1 MMEET
6 AMINRDGRVHMAWVV
21 VSVIILCFLTGCVS
35 TSGTAMQT
43 HQKGMSSITE
53 EEYFTTKKPVDK
65 AYIGCAWSK
74 QFGPVEDPLADEIE
88 IKKEKSLSGIQQ
100 DFAYN
105 LGVGLG
111 GQSIAGPQ
119 AEIGASGGSL
129 EKAKLSGL
137 EIISPVS
144 IADIAF
150 EPNLSYIT
158 EALRLANFRISD
170 EKSNKAG
177 LNVGAGTVLGSATA
191 TAEAGTQA
199 RRGTEGDGLVVAYKL
214 HTIDQKSYAKQESGN
229 RPLELEKTV
238 DFPKAGLFAKAS
250 LKLIEPGA
258 GKSLPRNVI
267 WSCSKA
273 NSKSRD
279 MVAAW
284 VIELKSTDPRRKTIT
299 IAFPAWPIIE
309 DCQNYSGVIFS
320 RIDPATDKIIRQK
333 IGIVLIDAE
342 VSDDMKPR
350 KWDARISLI
359 DESFNIKPV
368 SPNEMARVNN

>member
-1 MMEET
+1 MS
-6 AMINRDGRVHMAWVV
+6 NGGRCVHAFCFFASFIV
-21 VSVIILCFLTGCVS
+21 LCFLAGCVS
-35 TSGTAMQT
+35 TGGTAMQT

-74 QFGPVEDPLADEIE
+74 QFGPIEDSTADEIE
-88 IKKEKSLSGIQQ
+88 TKKEKSLSGIQQ

-111 GQSIAGPQ
+111 GQTIAGPQ
-119 AEIGASGGSL
+119 AEIGASGGSV
-129 EKAKLSGL
+129 EMAKLSGL

-150 EPNLSYIT
+150 EPNLAYVT
-158 EALRLANFRISD
+158 EALRLTNFKISD
-170 EKSNKAG
+170 EKSNRAG
-177 LNVGAGTVLGSATA
+177 LNVGTGTAIGSLTA
-191 TAEAGTQA
+191 TTEAGTQA
-199 RRGTEGDGLVVAYKL
+199 RRGTEGEGLVVAYKL
-214 HTIDQKSYAKQESGN
+214 HKIDQKSYTKQESGN
-229 RPLELEKTV
+229 LPLELEKTV
-238 DFPKAGLFAKAS
+238 EFPKASLFAKAS

-273 NSKSRD
+273 NAKSRD

-284 VIELKSTDPRRKTIT
+284 VIELKSTDLKRKAIT
-299 IAFPAWPIIE
+299 IAFPAWPNIE
-309 DCQNYSGVIFS
+309 DCQNYSGLIFS
-320 RIDPATDKIIRQK
+320 RIDPLTDKIIRQK
-333 IGIVLIDAE
+333 ISIAVIDAE
-342 VSDDMKPR
+342 LSDDMKPR

-368 SPNEMARVNN
+368 SPKELARAN

>member
-1 MMEET
+1 
-6 AMINRDGRVHMAWVV
+6 MINRDGRVCMVWVV
-21 VSVIILCFLTGCVS
+21 VSVIILFFMTGCVS

-88 IKKEKSLSGIQQ
+88 TKKEKSLSGIQQ

-105 LGVGLG
+105 LGIGLG

-119 AEIGASGGSL
+119 AEIGASGGSV

-137 EIISPVS
+137 EIITPIS

-177 LNVGAGTVLGSATA
+177 LNVGAGTAVGSVTA
-191 TAEAGTQA
+191 TTGVGTQA
-199 RRGTEGDGLVVAYKL
+199 RRGTAGEGLVVAYKL

-229 RPLELEKTV
+229 RPLELEKTI
-238 DFPKAGLFAKAS
+238 DFPKAGLFARAS
-250 LKLIEPGA
+250 LRRIEPGA

-267 WSCSKA
+267 WSCPKA
-273 NSKSRD
+273 NAKSRD

-284 VIELKSTDPRRKTIT
+284 VIELKSTDPKRKTMT
-299 IAFPAWPIIE
+299 IAFPAWPNIE
-309 DCQNYSGVIFS
+309 DCQNYAGVIFS

-333 IGIVLIDAE
+333 IGIVLIDAD
-342 VSDDMKPR
+342 VSDDMKPK

-368 SPNEMARVNN
+368 SPTEMARGNN

>member
-1 MMEET
+1 
-6 AMINRDGRVHMAWVV
+6 MINRDGRVRMVWAVM
-21 VSVIILCFLTGCVS
+21 SVIILFFLNGCVS

-74 QFGPVEDPLADEIE
+74 QFGPIEDPLADEIE

-119 AEIGASGGSL
+119 AEIGASGGSV

-150 EPNLSYIT
+150 ESNLSYVT
-158 EALRLANFRISD
+158 EALRLANFKISD

-177 LNVGAGTVLGSATA
+177 LNVGAGTVIGSATA
-191 TAEAGTQA
+191 TAEVGTQA
-199 RRGTEGDGLVVAYKL
+199 RRGTEGEGLVVAYKL
-214 HTIDQKSYAKQESGN
+214 HTIDQKSYTKQESGN

-250 LKLIEPGA
+250 LRLIEPGA

-267 WSCSKA
+267 WSCPKA
-273 NSKSRD
+273 NAKSRD
-279 MVAAW
+279 TVAAW
-284 VIELKSTDPRRKTIT
+284 VIELKSTDPRRKTMT
-299 IAFPAWPIIE
+299 IAFPAWPTVE

-350 KWDARISLI
+350 KWDARISLV

-368 SPNEMARVNN
+368 SPKEMAMGSN

>member
-1 MMEET
+1 MEEI
-6 AMINRDGRVHMAWVV
+6 AMEKNGRCFNIAGII
-21 VSVIILCFLTGCVS
+21 VSVIVLCFLTACVS

-43 HQKGMSSITE
+43 HKKGMSSITE

-65 AYIGCAWSK
+65 AYIGCTWSK
-74 QFGPVEDPLADEIE
+74 QFGPLEDPAADEIE

-111 GQSIAGPQ
+111 GQMIAGPQ
-119 AEIGASGGSL
+119 AEIGASGGSV

-137 EIISPVS
+137 EIITPVS

-150 EPNLSYIT
+150 EPDLPYIT

-177 LNVGAGTVLGSATA
+177 LNVGAGIEIGSVTA
-191 TAEAGTQA
+191 TTEAGTQA
-199 RRGTEGDGLVVAYKL
+199 RRGTAGEGLVVAYKL
-214 HTIDQKSYAKQESGN
+214 HMIDKETYAKNESGN

-238 DFPKAGLFAKAS
+238 DFSKEGLFAKVS
-250 LKLIEPGA
+250 LQRIEPGA

-267 WSCSKA
+267 WSCQKA
-273 NSKSRD
+273 HSKSRD
-279 MVAAW
+279 TVAAW
-284 VIELKSTDPRRKTIT
+284 VVEVRSTDPKRKRAT
-299 IAFPAWPIIE
+299 IAFPAWPNIE

-320 RIDPATDKIIRQK
+320 RIDPRTDKIIRQK
-333 IGIVLIDAE
+333 INITLLDAE
-342 VSDDMKPR
+342 VSDAMQPK
-350 KWDARISLI
+350 KWDARIALV
-359 DESFNIKPV
+359 DESFNIKPIA
-368 SPNEMARVNN
+368 PKDME

>member
-1 MMEET
+1 MEGI
-6 AMINRDGRVHMAWVV
+6 AMANKDRSNHVV
-21 VSVIILCFLTGCVS
+21 WIFAAVITLWFLTGCVS

-53 EEYFTTKKPVDK
+53 EEYFTTKKPIDK

-74 QFGPVEDPLADEIE
+74 QFGPVEDPTSDEIE
-88 IKKEKSLSGIQQ
+88 TKKEKSLSNIQQ

-111 GQSIAGPQ
+111 GQTVAGPQ
-119 AEIGASGGSL
+119 AEIGASGGSV
-129 EKAKLSGL
+129 EQAKLSGL
-137 EIISPVS
+137 EIITPIS

-150 EPNLSYIT
+150 EPNLAYVT
-158 EALRLANFRISD
+158 EALRLANFKISD
-170 EKSNKAG
+170 EKGNKAG
-177 LNVGAGTVLGSATA
+177 LNVGAGTAIGSLTA
-191 TAEAGTQA
+191 TTEIGTQA

-214 HTIDQKSYAKQESGN
+214 HMIDPKSYAKQESGN
-229 RPLELEKTV
+229 RPMELEKTV
-238 DFPKAGLFAKAS
+238 EFPKTTLFAKAS

-273 NSKSRD
+273 NAKSRD
-279 MVAAW
+279 IVAAW
-284 VIELKSTDPRRKTIT
+284 VVDLRSTDPKRKAMT
-299 IAFPAWPIIE
+299 IAFPAWPTVD
-309 DCQNYSGVIFS
+309 DCQNYSGVIFA

-333 IGIVLIDAE
+333 IGIALIDAE
-342 VSDDMKPR
+342 VSDDMKPK
-350 KWDARISLI
+350 KWDARISLV

-368 SPNEMARVNN
+368 SPKELERAAN

>member
-1 MMEET
+1 MKRMDSQFHV
-6 AMINRDGRVHMAWVV
+6 ASFFVLF
-21 VSVIILCFLTGCVS
+21 IILCFLTSCVS
-35 TSGTAMQT
+35 TSGTAMKT

-65 AYIGCAWSK
+65 AYIGCTWSK
-74 QFGPVEDPLADEIE
+74 QFGPIEDPTADEIE
-88 IKKEKSLSGIQQ
+88 VKKEKSLSGIQQ

-105 LGVGLG
+105 LGIGLG
-111 GQSIAGPQ
+111 GQLMAGPQ
-119 AEIGASGGSL
+119 AEIGASGGSV

-137 EIISPVS
+137 EIITPVS

-150 EPNLSYIT
+150 EPNLPYIT

-177 LNVGAGTVLGSATA
+177 VNVGAGTVIGSVTA

-199 RRGTEGDGLVVAYKL
+199 RRGTEGEGLVVAYKL
-214 HTIDQKSYAKQESGN
+214 HIIDQKSYTKQESGN
-229 RPLELEKTV
+229 QPLELEKTV
-238 DFPKAGLFAKAS
+238 DFPKASLFAKAS
-250 LKLIEPGA
+250 LKIIEPGA

-279 MVAAW
+279 TTAAW
-284 VIELKSTDPRRKTIT
+284 IVELKSSDPKRKRVT
-299 IAFPAWPIIE
+299 IAFPAWPSIE

-320 RIDPATDKIIRQK
+320 RIDPLTDKIIRQK
-333 IGIVLIDAE
+333 ISITLIDAD
-342 VSDDMKPR
+342 VSDDMKPK

-368 SPNEMARVNN
+368 SPDELGKGTN

>member
-1 MMEET
+1 MK
-6 AMINRDGRVHMAWVV
+6 NRYWGVHGWSVG
-21 VSVIILCFLTGCVS
+21 VSVMVLCFLTSCVS
-35 TSGTAMQT
+35 TGGTAMQT

-65 AYIGCAWSK
+65 SYIGCAWSK
-74 QFGPVEDPLADEIE
+74 QFGPVEDPTADEIE

-100 DFAYN
+100 DYAFN

-119 AEIGASGGSL
+119 AEIGASGGSV

-137 EIISPVS
+137 EIITPVS

-150 EPNLSYIT
+150 EPNLAYVT
-158 EALRLANFRISD
+158 EALRLANFKISD
-170 EKSNKAG
+170 EKSNKVG
-177 LNVGAGTVLGSATA
+177 FNVGAGTAIGSGTA

-214 HTIDQKSYAKQESGN
+214 HMIDQKSYAKQDSGS
-229 RPLELEKTV
+229 RPLELDKTV

-267 WSCSKA
+267 WSCPKA
-273 NSKSRD
+273 NAKSRD

-284 VIELKSTDPRRKTIT
+284 VIELKSTDPKRKTMT
-299 IAFPAWPIIE
+299 LAFPAWPAID

-333 IGIVLIDAE
+333 IGILLIDAE
-342 VSDDMKPR
+342 VSDNMQPK
-350 KWDARISLI
+350 KWDARISLS
-359 DESFNIKPV
+359 DESFNIRPV
-368 SPNEMARVNN
+368 SPQELVKATTN

>member
-1 MMEET
+1 
-6 AMINRDGRVHMAWVV
+6 MINRDDCGHMVWVV
-21 VSVIILCFLTGCVS
+21 LSVIILFFLTGCVS

-43 HQKGMSSITE
+43 HQKGMSSVTE

-74 QFGPVEDPLADEIE
+74 QFGPVEDPTADEIE
-88 IKKEKSLSGIQQ
+88 IKKERSLSGIHQ

-111 GQSIAGPQ
+111 GQTIAGPQ
-119 AEIGASGGSL
+119 AEIGASGGSV

-137 EIISPVS
+137 EIITPVS

-150 EPNLSYIT
+150 EPKLAYIT
-158 EALRLANFRISD
+158 EALRLANFKISD

-177 LNVGAGTVLGSATA
+177 LNVGAGTVFGSATA
-191 TAEAGTQA
+191 TMEAGTQA
-199 RRGTEGDGLVVAYKL
+199 RKGTEGDGLVVAYKL
-214 HTIDQKSYAKQESGN
+214 HMIDQKSYTKQESGT
-229 RPLELEKTV
+229 RPLELEKTA
-238 DFPKAGLFAKAS
+238 DFPRTSLFAKAA

-258 GKSLPRNVI
+258 GKSPPRNVI

-279 MVAAW
+279 IVAAW
-284 VIELKSTDPRRKTIT
+284 VVELRSTDPKRKTIT
-299 IAFPAWPIIE
+299 IAFPAWPNID
-309 DCQNYSGVIFS
+309 DCQNYSGVIFA
-320 RIDPATDKIIRQK
+320 RIDPMTDKIIRQK
-333 IGIVLIDAE
+333 ISIALIDAE

-368 SPNEMARVNN
+368 SPKELDKGTN

>member
-1 MMEET
+1 MKKT
-6 AMINRDGRVHMAWVV
+6 AGCVHG
-21 VSVIILCFLTGCVS
+21 VSFFASVTVLLVLAGCVS
-35 TSGTAMQT
+35 TGGTAMQT

-74 QFGPVEDPLADEIE
+74 QFGPIEDPTADEIE
-88 IKKEKSLSGIQQ
+88 TKKEKSLSGIQQ

-111 GQSIAGPQ
+111 GQTIAGPQ
-119 AEIGASGGSL
+119 AEIGASGGSV

-137 EIISPVS
+137 EIITPLS

-150 EPNLSYIT
+150 EPNLSYVT
-158 EALRLANFRISD
+158 EALRLGNFKISD

-177 LNVGAGTVLGSATA
+177 VNVGAGTVIGSATA
-191 TAEAGTQA
+191 TAEMGTQA

-214 HTIDQKSYAKQESGN
+214 HMIDQKSYAKQDSGN
-229 RPLELEKTV
+229 QPLALDKTV
-238 DFPKAGLFAKAS
+238 DFAKANLFAKAS
-250 LKLIEPGA
+250 LKLIEPGT
-258 GKSLPRNVI
+258 GRSLPRNVI

-273 NSKSRD
+273 NAKSRD

-284 VIELKSTDPRRKTIT
+284 VVEVKSTDPKRKTVT
-299 IAFPAWPIIE
+299 IAFPAWPSIE

-320 RIDPATDKIIRQK
+320 RIDPLTDKIIRQK
-333 IGIVLIDAE
+333 ISIALIDAE
-342 VSDDMKPR
+342 VSDDMKAR
-350 KWDARISLI
+350 KWDARISLS
-359 DESFNIKPV
+359 DESFNIRSV
-368 SPNEMARVNN
+368 SPQELAKAITN